1 MRTPSAAWNPID
13 DLKRVRLADRRH
25 DRRVV
30 AVARRAMAAPG
41 ASFPR
46 MMHDD
51 SELEATYRLLSN
63 PDVSPESILD
73 AHYRATSS
81 RARASGQP
89 TVVVHDTTECCFRG
103 DSEREGV
110 GRISN
115 SARGLSVHVALALS
129 PDGAPHGLLNVST
142 STRLSPPR
150 PRRDRKKM
158 PRPHSQ
164 RESARWMAG
173 VAASTT
179 RLGEGP
185 NNAVHVMDREADNYL
200 LFDGLT
206 SAGCAFVI
214 RLAQNRRIVDDE
226 HDYLREATDHI
237 DAAITREAKASLRS
251 DRYRQN
257 ETKKKHPAR
266 KAREAHLAIGARTV
280 TIPVA
285 DGQGRLV
292 ERRKISLN
300 VVRVWEPDPP
310 LGEEPIEWLLLTNLP
325 VDSVAKLEIIVDLYR
340 LRWTVEE
347 YFKALKTG
355 CAFERRQ
362 LESRHALENAL
373 AILAPIACRLLFLR
387 TLARRDDGTPAA
399 DLLTATQLE
408 ILRVLARRYPLPPRP
423 TARDALLS
431 IAGIGGFLKRNGEPG
446 WQTIGL
452 GFDELLRAELL
463 WKAAKSGR
471 RCDLS

>member
-1 MRTPSAAWNPID
+1 MKLPSAAWNPVD
-13 DLKRVRLADRRH
+13 DFKQVRLVDRRH

-30 AVARRAMAAPG
+30 AVARRAVAAPG

-51 SELEATYRLLSN
+51 GELEATYRLLSN
-63 PDVSPESILD
+63 PNVSPQSIFD
-73 AHYRATSS
+73 AHYRATAR

-89 TVVVHDTTECCFRG
+89 IVIVHDTTDCCFRG
-103 DSEREGV
+103 DSEREGI

-129 PDGAPHGLLNVST
+129 PDGAPHGLLDVAT
-142 STRLSPPR
+142 HTRLSPPR
-150 PRRDRKKM
+150 PRRDRKKR

-173 VAASTT
+173 VDASMK
-179 RLGEGP
+179 RLGAGP
-185 NNAVHVMDREADNYL
+185 NNAVHVMDREADNFL
-200 LFDGLT
+200 LFDGLVA
-206 SAGCAFVI
+206 AGSAFVI

-226 HDYLREATDHI
+226 HQCLR
-237 DAAITREAKASLRS
+237 DAIEHVDAVMTRETEASRRS
-251 DRYRQN
+251 DRYRYPAS
-257 ETKKKHPAR
+257 KKRHPAR
-266 KAREAHLAIGARTV
+266 QAREAQLAVGARAV
-280 TIPVA
+280 TIPVT
-285 DGQGRLV
+285 DGQSRLV
-292 ERRKISLN
+292 HRRRLPLN
-300 VVRVWEPDPP
+300 VVRVWEPAPP
-310 LGEEPIEWLLLTNLP
+310 DGEEPIEWLLLTNLP
-325 VDSVAKLEIIVDLYR
+325 VNSAGKLEVIVDLYR
-340 LRWTVEE
+340 MRWTVEE

-387 TLARRDDGTPAA
+387 TLARRDDGTPATE
-399 DLLTATQLE
+399 LLTTTQIE
-408 ILRVLARRYPLPPRP
+408 TLRLLARRYPLPSRP

-463 WKAAKSGR
+463 WKAAKSAR